1 MIFFLPEQIL
11 SQDRVLNYNIMMSGG
26 KVGSLAMV
34 RHDSLSTTA
43 IKINCHARKRIIFL
57 YTLTENQEAYFD
69 KGIMVRSSVY
79 RKVNSSIKINQHT
92 QFRGDHY
99 VVNKGNSDQAIM
111 LNGVSYNQTSLY
123 FTEPTAI
130 KQLYSDIYLT
140 MLDIKKVSNGVYKL
154 LLPDGN
160 VNYYY
165 YTDGVCSKV
174 KIDRML
180 FSVEFVLVR
189 P

>member
-1 MIFFLPEQIL
+1 
-11 SQDRVLNYNIMMSGG
+11 
-26 KVGSLAMV
+26 
-34 RHDSLSTTA
+34 
-43 IKINCHARKRIIFL
+43 
-57 YTLTENQEAYFD
+57 
-69 KGIMVRSSVY
+69 
-79 RKVNSSIKINQHT
+79 
-92 QFRGDHY
+92 
-99 VVNKGNSDQAIM
+99 M

>member
-1 MIFFLPEQIL
+1 MMFFFSDHIY
-11 SQDRVLNYNIMMSGG
+11 SQDRVLNYNIMMGG
-26 KVGSLAMV
+26 SKIGSLLML
-34 RHDSLSTTA
+34 RHDSLGTTA

-57 YTLTENQEAYFD
+57 YTLTENQESYFD
-69 KGIMVRSSVY
+69 RGIMIRSSIY
-79 RKVNSSIKINQHT
+79 RKVNSNVKINQHT
-92 QFRGDHY
+92 QFKGDHY
-99 VVNKGNSDQAIM
+99 VVSKGTSDQAVM

-123 FTEPTAI
+123 FTEPSGI

-140 MLDIKKVSNGVYKL
+140 MLDIKKVANGVYKL

-165 YTDGVCSKV
+165 YSDGVCSKV

-180 FSVEFVLVR
+180 FSVEFVLAKS
-189 P
+189 